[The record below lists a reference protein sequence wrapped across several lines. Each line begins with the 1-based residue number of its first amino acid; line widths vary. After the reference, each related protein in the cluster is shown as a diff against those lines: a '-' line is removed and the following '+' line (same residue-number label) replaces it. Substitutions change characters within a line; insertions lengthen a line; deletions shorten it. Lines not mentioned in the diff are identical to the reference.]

1 MPGENHLVTG
11 QRQPN
16 QGLKFKLDHKYHNS
30 EDALPSPLTG
40 EQPNHKGPMHKKT
53 KSILLALLVGAI
65 AVPLIYA
72 ASVHFKG
79 GSPTFSDQG
88 TTLKTC
94 FSLAGLGNGDVT
106 ITVKTTGTA
115 TTLCTNQGGNTA
127 PGQNKTPVSPSGT
140 ATIPS
145 TEIKNGNLTAC
156 VTTTPPPAPTAAEAG
171 CPNSNWSTSL
181 TDVQFAT
188 AQITVTQGGKIV
200 LQQSFTL

>member
-1 MPGENHLVTG
+1 
-11 QRQPN
+11 
-16 QGLKFKLDHKYHNS
+16 
-30 EDALPSPLTG
+30 
-40 EQPNHKGPMHKKT
+40 MHKKV
-53 KSILLALLVGAI
+53 KSILLILLAGAI
-65 AVPLIYA
+65 TAPLIYA

-106 ITVKTTGTA
+106 ITVTTTGTA

-127 PGQNKTPVSPSGT
+127 PGQNKTPVKPSGQ

-156 VTTTPPPAPTAAEAG
+156 VTTEPPPAPTAVEAG

-188 AQITVTQGGKIV
+188 ATITVTQGGKTV
-200 LQQSFTL
+200 LQQTFKL

>member
-1 MPGENHLVTG
+1 
-11 QRQPN
+11 
-16 QGLKFKLDHKYHNS
+16 
-30 EDALPSPLTG
+30 
-40 EQPNHKGPMHKKT
+40 MHKKV
-53 KSILLALLVGAI
+53 KSILLALFVGAI
-65 AVPLIYA
+65 AAPLIYA

-88 TTLKTC
+88 TTLKTR

-106 ITVKTTGTA
+106 ITVNTTGSA

-127 PGQNKTPVSPSGT
+127 PGQNKTPVKPSGSV
-140 ATIPS
+140 TIPS

-156 VTTTPPPAPTAAEAG
+156 VTTQPPPAPTAVEAG

-188 AQITVTQGGKIV
+188 ATITVEQGGKVV
-200 LQQSFTL
+200 LQQSFKL

>member
-1 MPGENHLVTG
+1 
-11 QRQPN
+11 
-16 QGLKFKLDHKYHNS
+16 
-30 EDALPSPLTG
+30 
-40 EQPNHKGPMHKKT
+40 MHKKT
-53 KSILLALLVGAI
+53 KSVLLTLLVGAV
-65 AVPLIYA
+65 AAPLIYA

-79 GSPTFSDQG
+79 GAPTFSDQG

-106 ITVKTTGTA
+106 ITVTTTGTA

-127 PGQNKTPVSPSGT
+127 PGQNKTPVKPSGQV
-140 ATIPS
+140 TIPS

-156 VTTTPPPAPTAAEAG
+156 VTTAPPPAPSATEAG

-188 AQITVTQGGKIV
+188 ATVTVTQGGQTV
-200 LQQSFTL
+200 LQQTFKL

>member
-1 MPGENHLVTG
+1 
-11 QRQPN
+11 
-16 QGLKFKLDHKYHNS
+16 
-30 EDALPSPLTG
+30 
-40 EQPNHKGPMHKKT
+40 MHKKV
-53 KSILLALLVGAI
+53 KSILLALFVGAI
-65 AVPLIYA
+65 AAPLIYA

-106 ITVKTTGTA
+106 ITVNTTGSA

-127 PGQNKTPVSPSGT
+127 PGQNKTPVKPSGSV
-140 ATIPS
+140 TIPS

-156 VTTTPPPAPTAAEAG
+156 VTTQPPPAPTAVEAG

-188 AQITVTQGGKIV
+188 ATITVEQGGRVV
-200 LQQSFTL
+200 LQHSFKL

>member
-1 MPGENHLVTG
+1 
-11 QRQPN
+11 
-16 QGLKFKLDHKYHNS
+16 
-30 EDALPSPLTG
+30 
-40 EQPNHKGPMHKKT
+40 MHKKV
-53 KSILLALLVGAI
+53 KSILLALFVGAI
-65 AVPLIYA
+65 AAPLIYA

-106 ITVKTTGTA
+106 ITVNTTGSA

-127 PGQNKTPVSPSGT
+127 PGQNKTPVKPSGSV
-140 ATIPS
+140 TIPS

-156 VTTTPPPAPTAAEAG
+156 VTTQPPPAPTAVEAG

-188 AQITVTQGGKIV
+188 ATITVEQGGTVV
-200 LQQSFTL
+200 LQQSFKL

>member
-1 MPGENHLVTG
+1 M
-11 QRQPN
+11 Q
-16 QGLKFKLDHKYHNS
+16 
-30 EDALPSPLTG
+30 
-40 EQPNHKGPMHKKT
+40 KKVKIT
-53 KSILLALLVGAI
+53 LIALLVGAI
-65 AVPLIYA
+65 AAPLIYA

-79 GSPTFSDQG
+79 GNPTFSDQG

-106 ITVKTTGTA
+106 IIVTTTGSA

-127 PGQNKTPVSPSGT
+127 PGQNKTPVKPSGQ

-156 VTTTPPPAPTAAEAG
+156 VTTAPPPTPTAVEAG

-188 AQITVTQGGKIV
+188 ATVTVIQGGKTV
-200 LQQSFTL
+200 LQQSFKL

>member
-1 MPGENHLVTG
+1 MNKKIKSL
-11 QRQPN
+11 
-16 QGLKFKLDHKYHNS
+16 L
-30 EDALPSPLTG
+30 LT
-40 EQPNHKGPMHKKT
+40 
-53 KSILLALLVGAI
+53 LLVGAV
-65 AVPLIYA
+65 AAPLIYA

-106 ITVKTTGTA
+106 ITVTTTGTA
-115 TTLCTNQGGNTA
+115 TKLCTNQGGNTA
-127 PGQNKTPVSPSGT
+127 PGQNKTPVKPSGQV
-140 ATIPS
+140 TIPS

-156 VTTTPPPAPTAAEAG
+156 VTTAPPPAPTATEAG

-188 AQITVTQGGKIV
+188 ATVTVTQGGQTV
-200 LQQSFTL
+200 LQQTFKL

>member
-1 MPGENHLVTG
+1 
-11 QRQPN
+11 
-16 QGLKFKLDHKYHNS
+16 
-30 EDALPSPLTG
+30 
-40 EQPNHKGPMHKKT
+40 MHKKI
-53 KSILLALLVGAI
+53 KSILVALLVGAI

-79 GSPTFSDQG
+79 GTPTFSDEG

-94 FSLAGLGNGDVT
+94 FSLSGLGNGDVT
-106 ITVKTTGTA
+106 IIVNTTGSA

-127 PGQNKTPVSPSGT
+127 PGQNKTPVTPSGQ

-156 VTTTPPPAPTAAEAG
+156 VTTTPPPAPTASEAG

-188 AQITVTQGGKIV
+188 ATITVIQGGKTV
-200 LQQSFTL
+200 LQQTFKL

>member
-1 MPGENHLVTG
+1 M
-11 QRQPN
+11 
-16 QGLKFKLDHKYHNS
+16 Y
-30 EDALPSPLTG
+30 
-40 EQPNHKGPMHKKT
+40 KKT
-53 KSILLALLVGAI
+53 KSTILMALLVGAI
-65 AVPLIYA
+65 AVPLVYA
-72 ASVHFKG
+72 ASVHFKK

-94 FSLAGLGNGDVT
+94 MSLTGLGNGDVT
-106 ITVKTTGTA
+106 ITVTTTGSA

-127 PGQNKTPVSPSGT
+127 PGQNKTPVKPSGQ

-156 VTTTPPPAPTAAEAG
+156 VTTAPPPVPTAVEAG

-188 AQITVTQGGKIV
+188 ATVTVVQGGQTV
-200 LQQSFTL
+200 LEQTFRL

>member
-1 MPGENHLVTG
+1 
-11 QRQPN
+11 
-16 QGLKFKLDHKYHNS
+16 
-30 EDALPSPLTG
+30 
-40 EQPNHKGPMHKKT
+40 MHKKV
-53 KSILLALLVGAI
+53 KSILITLLAGAI
-65 AVPLIYA
+65 AAPLIYA

-79 GSPTFSDQG
+79 GAPTFSDQG

-106 ITVKTTGTA
+106 ITVDTTGTA

-127 PGQNKTPVSPSGT
+127 PGQNKTPVKPSGS

-156 VTTTPPPAPTAAEAG
+156 VTTTPPPTPTAVEAG

-188 AQITVTQGGKIV
+188 ATITVVQGGKVV
-200 LQQSFTL
+200 LQQSFKL

>member
-1 MPGENHLVTG
+1 
-11 QRQPN
+11 
-16 QGLKFKLDHKYHNS
+16 
-30 EDALPSPLTG
+30 
-40 EQPNHKGPMHKKT
+40 MHKKT
-53 KSILLALLVGAI
+53 KSILVALLVEAI

-106 ITVKTTGTA
+106 IIVTTTGSA

-127 PGQNKTPVSPSGT
+127 PGQNKTPVKPSGQ

-156 VTTTPPPAPTAAEAG
+156 VTTTPPPTPTAVEAG

-188 AQITVTQGGKIV
+188 AMVTVIQGGQTV
-200 LQQSFTL
+200 LQQSFKL

>member
-1 MPGENHLVTG
+1 
-11 QRQPN
+11 
-16 QGLKFKLDHKYHNS
+16 
-30 EDALPSPLTG
+30 
-40 EQPNHKGPMHKKT
+40 MHKKV
-53 KSILLALLVGAI
+53 KSILLIFLAGAI
-65 AVPLIYA
+65 ATPLIYA

-106 ITVKTTGTA
+106 ITVTTTGTA

-145 TEIKNGNLTAC
+145 TEIKNGTLTAC
-156 VTTTPPPAPTAAEAG
+156 VTTEPPPAPTAVEAG

-188 AQITVTQGGKIV
+188 ATITVTQGGKTV
-200 LQQSFTL
+200 LQQSFKL